1 MKPSLIKN
9 KIFKNFGVYF
19 LQFILTI
26 FVIYFFVLVF
36 LYFYQRN
43 LLYHPNENN
52 YSGDKISVDIEKVK
66 IQTSDNIELLGWYHE
81 KNLKDYKTL
90 VYFHGNAGSLE
101 NRIHK
106 LNHFQDMNIN
116 FLIIAW
122 RGFNGNKGKPSE
134 RGLYVDGKSAID
146 WLKKKGVDEK
156 NLILYGESLGTGVAT
171 HLAQNKNYAGVI
183 LETPFTSMVDAAK
196 NFYPYIPI
204 NLLLKDKFENFK
216 KVKNINTPILVMH
229 GEVDQIVPFSMGKK
243 IYEIANNPKYSYFT
257 KYDDHMMEYD
267 ENLVLALKSFF
278 NSLN

>member
-26 FVIYFFVLVF
+26 FVIYFLVLVF

-52 YSGDKISVDIEKVK
+52 YSGDKISVDIKKVK
-66 IQTSDNIELLGWYHE
+66 IQTSDNIELLGWYHK

-134 RGLYVDGKSAID
+134 RGLYLDGKSTID
-146 WLKKKGVDEK
+146 WLIKKGVNEE
-156 NLILYGESLGTGVAT
+156 NIILYGESLGTGVAT

-183 LETPFTSMVDAAK
+183 LETPFTSMIDAAK

-216 KVKNINTPILVMH
+216 KVKNINIPILVMH

>member
-26 FVIYFFVLVF
+26 FAIYFLVLVF

-66 IQTSDNIELLGWYHE
+66 IQTADNIELLGWYHE
-81 KNLKDYKTL
+81 KNLKEYKTL

-146 WLKKKGVDEK
+146 WLIKKGVDEK

-183 LETPFTSMVDAAK
+183 LETPFTSMIDAAK
-196 NFYPYIPI
+196 KFYPYIPI
-204 NLLLKDKFENFK
+204 NLLLKDKFENLK
-216 KVKNINTPILVMH
+216 KVKYINIPILVMH

>member
-1 MKPSLIKN
+1 MKPFLIKN

-26 FVIYFFVLVF
+26 FIIYFLVLVF

-66 IQTSDNIELLGWYHE
+66 IQTADNIELLGWYHE
-81 KNLKDYKTL
+81 KNLKDYKTIA
-90 VYFHGNAGSLE
+90 YFHGNAGSLE

-156 NLILYGESLGTGVAT
+156 NLILYGESLGTGIAT
-171 HLAQNKNYAGVI
+171 HLAQNKDYAGVI
-183 LETPFTSMVDAAK
+183 LETPFTSMIDAAK
-196 NFYPYIPI
+196 NFYPYVPI
-204 NLLLKDKFENFK
+204 NLLLKDKFENLK
-216 KVKNINTPILVMH
+216 KIKNVSAPILVMH
-229 GEVDQIVPFSMGKK
+229 GEVDKIVPFSMGKK